1 MAATLIWFRRDLRLV
16 DHAVVEA
23 ACRRGPVLPVFV
35 LDDALLFH
43 PETAVARVAFLL
55 ESLRALD
62 HDWRRIGGR
71 LLVRR
76 GEPAQTLLTLA
87 RAAGADRLMA
97 HTDSERL
104 VGRVRDARVSRVL
117 AGAGIAVDWIEPAG
131 ATGELISYASW
142 RRHWHGAMAAPLH
155 ATPERAVVPEPR
167 GALADRPIPS
177 LQQLGLRPDAKPIP
191 PAGSAAAQAL
201 LERFCSGGAARSY
214 FWELSYPSA
223 KVSTGLSP
231 YLKFGVISPR
241 QCLRRIAALAAEGDR
256 RLARS
261 ALQLAS
267 RLRWAAAITQRF
279 RYLPQLELRSLWS
292 RFDAEPW
299 GFDAELYDAWR
310 EGRTGFPIVDA
321 AARCLRAEGG
331 WRELNFRS
339 RAIYASFLSNL
350 GGIDWRY
357 GALHFMRHLID
368 GDCPIDHYQ
377 WAMQAG
383 VTYRGERAWSRI
395 YHPGQVA
402 VDRCDPQGLF
412 IRRWLPELA
421 ELTNDQLGAPPPMAA
436 YPAPILDYETA
447 RRRRIEQLAERR
459 RRLTEWDQPAEESPI
474 AGQGR
479 ITGAGPLAG
488 LAELPADLTPFA
500 AERFPEAVLGWAQER
515 GAALFPPALDLAS
528 LDGPARREL
537 ASWLA
542 MARSG
547 AASGTR
553 ARQADPDATGPAGG
567 RSAAR
572 GRSGGRV
579 RVAPGQLSLDLG
591 MDLGMDRASDL
602 DVGR

>member
-1 MAATLIWFRRDLRLV
+1 MAATLIWFRRDLRLA

-62 HDWRRIGGR
+62 RDWRRIGGR

-76 GEPAQTLLTLA
+76 GEPAQTLRALA

-104 VGRVRDARVSRVL
+104 VGRVRDARVSRLL
-117 AGAGIAVDWIEPAG
+117 AAEGIAVDWIEPAG
-131 ATGELISYASW
+131 ATGELLPYAAW
-142 RRHWHGAMAAPLH
+142 RRLWHGAMAAPLH
-155 ATPERAVVPEPR
+155 SSPDRVVVPEPR
-167 GALADRPIPS
+167 GALADRPIPG
-177 LQQLGLRPDAKPIP
+177 LEELGLKPDAKPIP
-191 PAGSAAAQAL
+191 PAGAAAAAAL
-201 LERFCSGGAARSY
+201 LERFCSGAAARSY
-214 FWELSYPSA
+214 FWELSYPAA

-231 YLKFGVISPR
+231 HLKFGVISPR
-241 QCLRRIAALAAEGDR
+241 QCLRRIAALAGEGDR
-256 RLARS
+256 RLGRS

-292 RFDAEPW
+292 PFDAEPW
-299 GFDAELYDAWR
+299 SFDAELYDAWR

-339 RAIYASFLSNL
+339 RAIYASFLANL
-350 GGIDWRY
+350 GGLDWRY

-421 ELTNDQLGAPPPMAA
+421 HLTNDQLGAPPPMAA
-436 YPAPILDYETA
+436 YPAPVLDYETA

-459 RRLTEWDQPAEESPI
+459 RQLQEGKPPAAADQPG
-474 AGQGR
+474 GQD
-479 ITGAGPLAG
+479 PLAG
-488 LAELPADLTPFA
+488 LARLPADLTPFA
-500 AERFPEAVLGWAQER
+500 AERVPGAALAWAREP
-515 GAALFPPALDLAS
+515 GPALFPPALDLDG
-528 LDGPARREL
+528 LDGPARRAL

-547 AASGTR
+547 GTGR
-553 ARQADPDATGPAGG
+553 AKRGG
-567 RSAAR
+567 RTDGGSDGDSDAGIGPTPGRSRPGGR
-572 GRSGGRV
+572 GRQRA
-579 RVAPGQLSLDLG
+579 APGQLSLDL
-591 MDLGMDRASDL
+591 DL
-602 DVGR
+602 DLDR